1 MKLQDYLMLGGV
13 LAILLV
19 NPLLGQ
25 YIIQLIVLAYEQL
38 LLVSDYFMV
47 AGITA
52 ILIGYFIS
60 QREKKEKTS
69 SKLKSLK
76 NKKSDKAGNYLD
88 L

>member
-60 QREKKEKTS
+60 QRDKKAKS
-69 SKLKSLK
+69 AKKLKSLK
-76 NKKSDKAGNYLD
+76 QKKTQSAGNYLD